1 MMSNA
6 VGLRH
11 FLKYMSLPSPLTHP
25 AELDTLGADVD
36 AIGERV
42 LVSVARVVDP
52 GQVEEGLA
60 DAAPLD
66 LHAAV
71 LTLVG
76 RAPPVHRHWGSQ
88 TGQAH

>member
-1 MMSNA
+1 MIKTFSKIH
-6 VGLRH
+6 VT
-11 FLKYMSLPSPLTHP
+11 SSPLTHP